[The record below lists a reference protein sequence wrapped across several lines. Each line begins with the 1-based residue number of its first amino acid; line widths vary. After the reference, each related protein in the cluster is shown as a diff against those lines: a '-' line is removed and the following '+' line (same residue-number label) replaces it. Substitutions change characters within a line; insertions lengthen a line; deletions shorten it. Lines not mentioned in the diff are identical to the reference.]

1 VDASDLRFGATAS
14 GAYHALL
21 SFMVTAFNDDGRLVA
36 SVISTATN
44 DLTPKNYKDVMTG
57 GFRIHQELDVPI
69 EAVTLRIGVED
80 ATSSHVGTLEIQL
93 PVPVPPD
100 APQMTRLLPP
110 IEPD

>member
-1 VDASDLRFGATAS
+1 
-14 GAYHALL
+14 
-21 SFMVTAFNDDGRLVA
+21 
-36 SVISTATN
+36 
-44 DLTPKNYKDVMTG
+44 MTG